1 MKSQAAK
8 VPVSVLE
15 PSQLT
20 HEDVDLTITALE
32 IYATAIRDEIDD
44 QQEPVELTEGDEA
57 LPQKSGFDYERKLVE
72 VQEVLRKYREILKG
86 LLTA

>member
-8 VPVSVLE
+8 APASFLD

-32 IYATAIRDEIDD
+32 IYATAIRDEIED
-44 QQEPVELTEGDEA
+44 QPPVELTEGDEA
-57 LPQKSGFDYERKLVE
+57 LPQKAGFDYEKKLVE
-72 VQEVLRKYREILKG
+72 VQELLKKYREILKG